1 MLTVGGTIP
10 GVRLNPRYTFARLI
24 TGRSNELA
32 VASAVAVAAAPGRG
46 YNPLFVYGETGLGKS
61 HLMQAVAHE
70 VVARDAAA
78 RRPATR
84 LIYVSAEEF
93 LNDIVAAVQQ
103 GTDAVAAERGRYQ
116 RADLL
121 LIDDVHVL
129 AGRRGAQEM
138 FAEIFATLYESRRQ
152 IMMTSDRPP
161 QSIGL
166 DAALVS
172 QFRWGRVV
180 DVSRPDAGHRLAILR
195 AKIRHE
201 HRGVPIPDDV
211 VSALADGVFGNTLGN
226 VRAMEGALT
235 RLAAYAALKR
245 QPVTLA
251 IARELLGAGE
261 LFRAGPPRAAG
272 AAAIEHAVAV
282 AWGPGDD
289 GAGAV
294 TPEAMLSKRRTKEI
308 VEPRQVA
315 MYLCRELLGMT
326 LSDIG
331 LAFGGRDH
339 STVIHGVEKV
349 RSRLIGEPVFR
360 ARVEALRRQIEGAIQ
375 DKQL

>member
-1 MLTVGGTIP
+1 
-10 GVRLNPRYTFARLI
+10 
-24 TGRSNELA
+24 
-32 VASAVAVAAAPGRG
+32 VASATAVAAAPGRG
-46 YNPLFVYGETGLGKS
+46 YNPLFVHGETGLGKT

-70 VVARDAAA
+70 VIARDVAA

-129 AGRRGAQEM
+129 AGRRAAQEM
-138 FAEIFATLYESRRQ
+138 FSAVFATLYESRRQ

-166 DAALVS
+166 DATLVS

-180 DVSRPDAGHRLAILR
+180 DVSRPDAEHRLAILR
-195 AKIRHE
+195 AKVRHE
-201 HRGVPIPDDV
+201 HAGGSIPDDV
-211 VSALADGVFGNTLGN
+211 VSALADGPLGN
-226 VRAMEGALT
+226 VRAMEGMLT
-235 RLAAYAALKR
+235 RLTAYAALKSR
-245 QPVTLA
+245 PITLA
-251 IARELLGAGE
+251 DTRQLLGEGE
-261 LFRAGPPRAAG
+261 LPRVGPARAAG
-272 AAAIEHAVAV
+272 AAAIERAVAV
-282 AWGPGDD
+282 AWGGGD
-289 GAGAV
+289 GGV

-331 LAFGGRDH
+331 RAFGGRDH

-349 RSRLIGEPVFR
+349 RVRLVEEPHFR
-360 ARVEALRRQIEGAIQ
+360 VRVEALRRQIEGAIQ